1 MLGSTPFRYLDNEF
15 TAIVHFHHLNRP
27 LLTFPFFN
35 ERYNWKVMIVIFCNQ
50 IRHENGF
57 EFVIAENSLIAK
69 LFAWIILAPK
79 FPHAASVDFH
89 EGQMS

>member
-15 TAIVHFHHLNRP
+15 TAVVHFHHLNRP

-57 EFVIAENSLIAK
+57 EFAIAENSLIAK
-69 LFAWIILAPK
+69 LLPGSYW
-79 FPHAASVDFH
+79 HQNFH
-89 EGQMS
+89 MQLLWTFMKDK